1 MHVEFYIQ
9 ILTLIRAGI
18 VGNVVQAHKT
28 STDIDAQSPKDRPPG
43 SKLVVHVS
51 TGCARET

>member
-18 VGNVVQAHKT
+18 VGNVVQAYKT
-28 STDIDAQSPKDRPPG
+28 STDIDAQSPKDRLPG